1 MRINKLRNLYHFIQ
15 TTVVCACLRTRNYL
29 VISAQINNGIIQP
42 INIVVEASSSGSE
55 LKRFGEEYSIEKS
68 KNAKPYFNMLK
79 ENVLPV
85 LKHLEGRAVILYKKM
100 C

>member
-1 MRINKLRNLYHFIQ
+1 M
-15 TTVVCACLRTRNYL
+15 
-29 VISAQINNGIIQP
+29 
-42 INIVVEASSSGSE
+42 VEASSSGSE